1 MISLKSKIYVA
12 GHNGLVG
19 SAIVRRLKLDG
30 YKNIITRNR
39 KKLDL
44 TNQSKVFSF
53 LKKIKPDFIFIAA
66 AKVGGIYSNNKFKAN
81 FIYENLV
88 IQNNLI
94 HGAYLCGV
102 KNLIFLGSSCV
113 YPRNSKQPIK
123 ESYLMTG
130 ELEKTNDAYAVSKIA
145 GIKMCESYNEQ
156 YKTNFRCLMP
166 TNTFGPNDNYHDL
179 NSHFFPALI
188 KKIHKLKKSNKN
200 ELILW
205 GNGKAKREVLHVDDL
220 ADACVYFMKKNIYHS
235 LINIGT
241 GKDYA
246 IKYYA
251 ELILK
256 LLIKDKKITIKYDK
270 TKPNGTLRKVM
281 DVSLAKK
288 YGWKSKMNLEKSIL
302 ETYKSFLNET
312 KK

>member
-1 MISLKSKIYVA
+1 M
-12 GHNGLVG
+12 
-19 SAIVRRLKLDG
+19 RL
-30 YKNIITRNR
+30 
-39 KKLDL
+39 
-44 TNQSKVFSF
+44 F
-53 LKKIKPDFIFIAA
+53 
-66 AKVGGIYSNNKFKAN
+66 
-81 FIYENLV
+81 YE
-88 IQNNLI
+88 
-94 HGAYLCGV
+94 
-102 KNLIFLGSSCV
+102 
-113 YPRNSKQPIK
+113 
-123 ESYLMTG
+123 
-130 ELEKTNDAYAVSKIA
+130 
-145 GIKMCESYNEQ
+145 
-156 YKTNFRCLMP
+156 
-166 TNTFGPNDNYHDL
+166 
-179 NSHFFPALI
+179 
-188 KKIHKLKKSNKN
+188 
-200 ELILW
+200 
-205 GNGKAKREVLHVDDL
+205 
-220 ADACVYFMKKNIYHS
+220 KNIYHS